1 MLNQLRLAGKNNPKI
16 KNYKFWKDGTH
27 AIEGCAE
34 KVLWQKIHYIHQ
46 NPVKAKF
53 VHREEDY
60 LFSSARNY
68 HGLPSVIDVECIT
81 PPVITVGSPG
91 FYKG

>member
-1 MLNQLRLAGKNNPKI
+1 VQVECNPFLNLIVYTGSLNLR
-16 KNYKFWKDGTH
+16 
-27 AIEGCAE
+27 
-34 KVLWQKIHYIHQ
+34 VLFFSSPRFRRGYIWQKIHYIHQ

-68 HGLPSVIDVECIT
+68 HGLPSMIDVECIT